1 MTLKANELMALA
13 HGAIRCKVSEDG
25 FVSFFRF
32 TERQE
37 AYYRETNPD
46 FYKKTFAT
54 SNIRIELVTDADEIS
69 FAYRTK
75 KASSRKFCFVD
86 LFVDGVM
93 VAHEGESD
101 CENATGTVTLAL
113 PEGTHTVTVYLPCL
127 FGLEMGNFTL
137 SDGATATP
145 TSKSRKM
152 LIFGDSITQGYDAV
166 YPSQSYA
173 NLITDMLHATAVNQ
187 GIGGEVFNP
196 GLIDGDL
203 GFTPDIIT
211 VAYGTNDYSKRTRED
226 MVRDANEFYRR
237 LRATFPT
244 AKIFALLPIWR
255 GDTAKKVSAVGSF
268 EEAKA
273 IVRAAAEAQP
283 NTVVLDGNTFVPH
296 LPEFF
301 SDKYLHPNDFGFKF
315 YADGVLTAMMPHL
328 TEA

>member
-1 MTLKANELMALA
+1 MTLTTTELTALA
-13 HGAIRCKVSEDG
+13 HGAVRFEVSEDG

-32 TERQE
+32 TEKQE

-54 SNIRIELVTDADEIS
+54 SNIRIEFLTDADEIS

-75 KASSRKFCFVD
+75 KASSRRFCFID

-93 VAHEGESD
+93 IAHHGEND
-101 CENATGTVTLAL
+101 CEDTAGTATFAL
-113 PEGTHTVTVYLPCL
+113 PAGTHTVTIYLPGL
-127 FGLEMGNFTL
+127 FGLELGNLTL
-137 SDGATATP
+137 SDGATVTP
-145 TSKSRKM
+145 VAKSRKM

-173 NLITDMLHATAVNQ
+173 NLIADMLHATAVNQ
-187 GIGGEVFNP
+187 GIGGEIFNP
-196 GLIDGDL
+196 GLIDGEV

-211 VAYGTNDYSKRTRED
+211 VAYGTNDYSKRTRAD
-226 MVRDANEFYRR
+226 MTAAANEFYRR
-237 LRATFPT
+237 LREAFPT
-244 AKIFALLPIWR
+244 ARIFALLPIWR
-255 GDTAKKVSAVGSF
+255 GDTKTKVSAVGSF

-273 IVRAAAEAQP
+273 IVRAAAEAAGA
-283 NTVVLDGNTFVPH
+283 TVLDGNTFVPH

-315 YADGVLTAMMPHL
+315 YADGVLAAMMPHL